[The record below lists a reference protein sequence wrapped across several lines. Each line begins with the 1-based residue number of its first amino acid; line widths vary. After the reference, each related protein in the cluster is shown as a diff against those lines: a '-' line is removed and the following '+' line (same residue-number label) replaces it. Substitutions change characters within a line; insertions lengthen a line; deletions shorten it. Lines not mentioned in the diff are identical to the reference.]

1 MIAKL
6 LKLTLYYTKRNNI
19 LYKNGFVIQVVTEL
33 MHKSIARGKKFLLG
47 ERTPYKLAVA
57 CTLGV
62 FIAFSPLIGLHWLLT
77 IILAWI
83 FSVNVAVV
91 YAAAHVVNN
100 PLTMVP
106 LYLGDYTVGLWVC
119 DKLFHSNLV
128 KYNPSWMQ
136 WLNVK
141 LSCLGIPNISL
152 WAFIIGGHLVAIVA
166 SIIAFPL
173 LIRFFKKIITAP
185 ETV

>member
-1 MIAKL
+1 MIAKIM
-6 LKLTLYYTKRNNI
+6 KLTLYYTKRNNI
-19 LYKNGFVIQVVTEL
+19 LHKNWFVIQVVTEL
-33 MHKSIARGKKFLLG
+33 VHKLVARGKNVLLG
-47 ERTPYKLAVA
+47 ERTPKKLAIA
-57 CTLGV
+57 CTLGI

-106 LYLGDYTVGLWVC
+106 LYLGDYAVGLWVC
-119 DKLFHSNLV
+119 DKLFQSNLV
-128 KYNPSWMQ
+128 KHNPSWMQ

-141 LSCLGIPNISL
+141 LSCLGIANISL
-152 WAFIIGGHLVAIVA
+152 WAFIIGGHLVAFMASIVA
-166 SIIAFPL
+166 FPI
-173 LIRFFKKIITAP
+173 LIRFFKKIIKSA
-185 ETV
+185 